1 MYVTAEEVSSN
12 EYVAVRVSTM
22 ELPNLKKVS
31 ILVVDDVPI
40 VRERVVDLL
49 SDAVPIGT
57 VAQADAAKS
66 AMEAVVDVKPQIV
79 VLDISIPG
87 TNEVRNGI
95 DVLKWIKRHN
105 PSIYVVMLTN
115 FGYLEYRE
123 ECERSGAFAFLDK
136 SREFDKLP
144 DVIEQ
149 IISKLNY

>member
-1 MYVTAEEVSSN
+1 MYVTAEDVSSN
-12 EYVAVRVSTM
+12 EYVAVLISPM
-22 ELPNLKKVS
+22 ELPSAKKVS

-49 SDAVPIGT
+49 SDAIPIAT

-66 AMEAVVDVKPQIV
+66 AMEAVLDFKPRIV

-87 TNEVRNGI
+87 SNDVRNGI
-95 DVLKWIKRHN
+95 DVLKWIKRQS
-105 PSIYVVMLTN
+105 PAIYVVMLTN
-115 FGYLEYRE
+115 FGYLEYRD
-123 ECERSGAFAFLDK
+123 ECDKAGAFAFLDK

-149 IISKLNY
+149 IISRL